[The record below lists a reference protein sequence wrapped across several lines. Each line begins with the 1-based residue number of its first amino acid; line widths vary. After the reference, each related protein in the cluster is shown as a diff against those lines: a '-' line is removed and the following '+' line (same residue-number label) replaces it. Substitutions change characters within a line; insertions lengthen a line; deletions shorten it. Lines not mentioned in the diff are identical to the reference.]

1 MLYSK
6 KGQPFALPEGESMP
20 QDNALEFISA
30 YNIIDARLRALYRG
44 KGNLNFSDLV
54 RRCADHNP
62 VVRKYEDDLV
72 FCAKLRNVIVHTT
85 TTDRVV
91 AEPCDEITQLMTH
104 VAELL
109 SSPPRLKLLKDKQVT
124 GISAKETVEEALIR
138 IAMPVLTSGD
148 VMLRT
153 LPYLGC
159 FMLLAVVFSLIF
171 TYFATA
177 WILRPVEE
185 LAEKSRTSAHIST
198 KYPELDSITDI
209 LNRKNDE
216 LYEQVDIIKREQAR
230 VHSAQESKNEFISNI
245 THEMNTPL
253 TSIKGFADLLEAGSL
268 DEEGTKKAVSVIK
281 AQSDRLSGLIA
292 CIINYNEL
300 SDDELPSYECD
311 VTAVAR
317 ETAESLRPAVEALGV
332 TLEVDADEGVTVSS
346 RQERLTEIFGNLIR
360 NAARYNKSGGSVTV
374 RVRGGRTPF
383 AEVED
388 TGIGIAEEN
397 LDKIFSRFFTVDKSH
412 SGKNGGFG
420 LGLAV
425 VRKLCDRAG
434 WKLTVRSK
442 LGEGT
447 CFRIEF

>member
-1 MLYSK
+1 MRKRILVTTLIVVLLGMLVYSVVSA
-6 KGQPFALPEGESMP
+6 GILHRTLLDEAEVALAAVAAMYDGGGADDEAAAALSKDTGGMTVTFLDETGKVTGDSAGTETGE
-20 QDNALEFISA
+20 D
-30 YNIIDARLRALYRG
+30 
-44 KGNLNFSDLV
+44 
-54 RRCADHNP
+54 
-62 VVRKYEDDLV
+62 
-72 FCAKLRNVIVHTT
+72 
-85 TTDRVV
+85 
-91 AEPCDEITQLMTH
+91 
-104 VAELL
+104 L
-109 SSPPRLKLLKDKQVT
+109 SSLEEVGEALAGGSGSAPREDADGVYRLWYCERT
-124 GISAKETVEEALIR
+124 ASGALIR
-138 IAMPVLTSGD
+138 IAMPVPTNGD

-153 LPYLGC
+153 LPYLGW

-198 KYPELDSITDI
+198 KYPELDSIADI

-317 ETAESLRPAVEALGV
+317 ETA
-332 TLEVDADEGVTVSS
+332 
-346 RQERLTEIFGNLIR
+346 
-360 NAARYNKSGGSVTV
+360 
-374 RVRGGRTPF
+374 
-383 AEVED
+383 
-388 TGIGIAEEN
+388 
-397 LDKIFSRFFTVDKSH
+397 
-412 SGKNGGFG
+412 
-420 LGLAV
+420 
-425 VRKLCDRAG
+425 
-434 WKLTVRSK
+434 
-442 LGEGT
+442 
-447 CFRIEF
+447 

>member
-1 MLYSK
+1 MRKRILVTTLIVVLLGMLVYSVVSA
-6 KGQPFALPEGESMP
+6 GILHRTLLDEAEAALAAVAAMYDGGGADDEAAA
-20 QDNALEFISA
+20 ALSKDTGGMTVTFLDET
-30 YNIIDARLRALYRG
+30 G
-44 KGNLNFSDLV
+44 K
-54 RRCADHNP
+54 
-62 VVRKYEDDLV
+62 
-72 FCAKLRNVIVHTT
+72 
-85 TTDRVV
+85 
-91 AEPCDEITQLMTH
+91 
-104 VAELL
+104 
-109 SSPPRLKLLKDKQVT
+109 VT
-124 GISAKETVEEALIR
+124 GDSAGTETGEDLSFLEEVGEALAGGSGSAPREDADGVYRLWYCERTASGALIR

-153 LPYLGC
+153 LPYLGW

-332 TLEVDADEGVTVSS
+332 SLEVDADEGVTVSS

-388 TGIGIAEEN
+388 TGIGVAEEN